1 MYTHQLSAS
10 STGEQ
15 RRAEQLAALQAKR
28 HEAAASVREA
38 QERRR
43 ALEEQRLAQLASKQ
57 QRKADAQVGQGTSAC
72 CKVSCS
78 KQQYKAANR
87 AGGEGAAKQQ
97 HRLGAQT
104 GYRGAGAEEHMGRNF
119 HARCCCEWLH
129 GHLQTWSRTPSL
141 QFPL

>member
-1 MYTHQLSAS
+1 MLVLCTYILL

-57 QRKADAQVGQGTSAC
+57 QRKADAQVGAHRDKGRG
-72 CKVSCS
+72 
-78 KQQYKAANR
+78 R
-87 AGGEGAAKQQ
+87 AGRDKT
-97 HRLGAQT
+97 R
-104 GYRGAGAEEHMGRNF
+104 
-119 HARCCCEWLH
+119 
-129 GHLQTWSRTPSL
+129 
-141 QFPL
+141 